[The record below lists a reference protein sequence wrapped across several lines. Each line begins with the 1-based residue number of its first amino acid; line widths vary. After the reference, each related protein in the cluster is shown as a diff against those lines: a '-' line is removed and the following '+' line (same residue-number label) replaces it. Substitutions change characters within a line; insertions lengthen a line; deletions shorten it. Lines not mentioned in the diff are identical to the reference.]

1 MLVPVPC
8 IECEYYCKR
17 NSEVTVPDTDIV
29 DGPYAELRGFMS
41 WGTKDKTVANTAML
55 LTAELEGQVN
65 VTKRGT

>member
-1 MLVPVPC
+1 MVPVPC
-8 IECEYYCKR
+8 IQCEYYGKR

-29 DGPYAELRGFMS
+29 DGPYAVLGGFMS
-41 WGTKDKTVANTAML
+41 WGKKDKPVANTAVL